1 LKSLQLDKSRVLTLR
16 EVDEPTKDDSSIVSV
31 EIVGIGG
38 SEYLSF
44 VNPGI
49 RTLPNAMGHGF
60 SGTTDNG
67 TRVAV
72 YPLSGCGMCKHCQ
85 HDFIQLCEEWALIG
99 VQSDG
104 GFSQKVAV
112 PKDQLFELPEKVSWE
127 QSVFIEPFANSIN
140 AWQRSGAINTDSI
153 GVIGGGSLGLGVV
166 ACAISTGCTLVG
178 VVENAQNRRN
188 AAESLGANQLGEDLN
203 QKYDVVFD
211 TVGSEVTRTKAIDA
225 TKKGGKCVFLGFE
238 SPEATINMS
247 EMIRFQKTLIGSFVY
262 SKSQFIEA
270 IKLVEYCEDTWITN
284 IKYDQVEEHLNR
296 FINGDFSC
304 VKVALRPNA

>member
-1 LKSLQLDKSRVLTLR
+1 LKSLQLDKSRVQTLR
-16 EVDEPTKDDSSIVSV
+16 EVDEPTKDDNSIVSV

-38 SEYLSF
+38 SEYLGY
-44 VNPGI
+44 VNTGI
-49 RTLPNAMGHGF
+49 RTLQNAMGLGF
-60 SGTTDNG
+60 SGTTDSG

-72 YPLSGCGMCKHCQ
+72 YPLSGCGVCIHCQ
-85 HDFIQLCEEWALIG
+85 QDFVQLCDEWTLIG

-140 AWQRSGAINTDSI
+140 AWQRSGAINTDAI

-178 VVENAQNRRN
+178 VAENAQNRRN
-188 AAESLGANQLGEDLN
+188 AAELLGANQLGVDLN

-211 TVGSEVTRTKAIDA
+211 TVGSEVTRAKAIDA
-225 TKKGGKCVFLGFE
+225 TKKVGNVFF
-238 SPEATINMS
+238 
-247 EMIRFQKTLIGSFVY
+247 
-262 SKSQFIEA
+262 
-270 IKLVEYCEDTWITN
+270 
-284 IKYDQVEEHLNR
+284 
-296 FINGDFSC
+296 
-304 VKVALRPNA
+304 